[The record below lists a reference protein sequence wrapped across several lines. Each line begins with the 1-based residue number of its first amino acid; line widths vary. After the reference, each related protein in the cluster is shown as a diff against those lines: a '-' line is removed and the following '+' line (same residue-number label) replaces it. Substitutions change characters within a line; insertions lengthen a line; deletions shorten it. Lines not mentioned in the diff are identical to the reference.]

1 MAAKP
6 SYRYQLIFL
15 NELFLVLPGSLK
27 KNQMPGKKYY
37 ILIVSLS
44 AGLLFS
50 CSPKNISTKYYYE
63 NEKVLDKIEESYK
76 ALYPLGPFNVGFTD
90 RDFKTVSLEII
101 TDTLSYIYEFG
112 IEEPRLRDTLIA
124 FDLNEAKINT
134 LIKQMHDIRCTW
146 ISYSDYYVDE
156 KKQTMILM
164 SIKPVALKSLFSYAK
179 YYVLTYFPQPQYFDK
194 EGRLLDKR
202 RMRRLRKINGE
213 VFKRINSKVCYAVT
227 GHFR

>member
-6 SYRYQLIFL
+6 NCRYRLHFL
-15 NELFLVLPGSLK
+15 KELFLVLPGSPK
-27 KNQMPGKKYY
+27 KKTMLNKKIY

-63 NEKVLDKIEESYK
+63 NEKVLDRIEESYK

-101 TDTLSYIYEFG
+101 TDTLSYIYEFN
-112 IEEPRLRDTLIA
+112 IEEPRLSDTLA
-124 FDLNEAKINT
+124 AYNRNAKKINM

-156 KKQTMILM
+156 KKNTLILM
-164 SIKPVALKSLFSYAK
+164 SIKPVALKAPFSYAK
-179 YYVLTYFPQPQYFDK
+179 YYVLTYFPQPQYFDR

-202 RMRRLRKINGE
+202 RMRRLRKINGD
-213 VFKRINSKVCYAVT
+213 VFKRINSKVCYSIT

>member
-1 MAAKP
+1 MG
-6 SYRYQLIFL
+6 
-15 NELFLVLPGSLK
+15 LPGSPK
-27 KNQMPGKKYY
+27 KKLMPNKKLT
-37 ILIVSLS
+37 ILFLLFG

-63 NEKVLDKIEESYK
+63 NEKALDRIEESYK
-76 ALYPLGPFNVGFTD
+76 ALYPMGPFNVGFTD

-112 IEEPRLRDTLIA
+112 INESRISDTLDA
-124 FDLNEAKINT
+124 YNLNASKINT
-134 LIKQMHDIRCTW
+134 LIKEMHDIRCAW

-179 YYVLTYFPQPQYFDK
+179 YYVLTYFPQPQYFDS

-202 RMRRLRKINGE
+202 KLRRLRKINGE
-213 VFKRINSKVCYAVT
+213 VFHRINSKVCYSIA

>member
-1 MAAKP
+1 MPNKKIHILLIPFIAA
-6 SYRYQLIFL
+6 
-15 NELFLVLPGSLK
+15 
-27 KNQMPGKKYY
+27 
-37 ILIVSLS
+37 
-44 AGLLFS
+44 LLFS

-63 NEKVLDKIEESYK
+63 NEKTLDRIEESYK

-90 RDFKTVSLEII
+90 RNFKTVSLEII

-112 IEEPRLRDTLIA
+112 VNETRILDTLSA
-124 FDLNEAKINT
+124 YNLNTTRIST
-134 LIKQMHDIRCTW
+134 LIKEMRDIRCAW

-156 KKQTMILM
+156 KKHNMILM

-179 YYVLTYFPQPQYFDK
+179 YYVLSYFPQPQYFDS

-202 RMRRLRKINGE
+202 KLRRLRKINGE
-213 VFKRINSKVCYAVT
+213 VFHRINNRVCYSVA

>member
-1 MAAKP
+1 M
-6 SYRYQLIFL
+6 L
-15 NELFLVLPGSLK
+15 NKKCSL
-27 KNQMPGKKYY
+27 
-37 ILIVSLS
+37 LLVSLLT
-44 AGLLFS
+44 GLFFS

-63 NEKVLDKIEESYK
+63 NEKVLDRIEESYK
-76 ALYPLGPFNVGFTD
+76 ALYPTGPFNVGFTD

-101 TDTLSYIYEFG
+101 KDTLSYIYEFR
-112 IEEPRLRDTLIA
+112 INEARLSDTLA
-124 FDLNEAKINT
+124 AYNLNADKIVT
-134 LIKQMHDIRCTW
+134 LIRQMHDIRCTW

-164 SIKPVALKSLFSYAK
+164 SIKPVALKSLFSYSK
-179 YYVLTYFPQPQYFDK
+179 YYVLTYFPQPQYFDN

-202 RMRRLRKINGE
+202 KLRRLRKINGE